1 MQLIHFIGGFYGAYI
16 TSIIMQTHY
25 FISNIIMHYMIS
37 GFICLL
43 FYRNNKDSII
53 EGLYNSVFFGFIFII
68 FSIIIQSF
76 IFIMYTYYVS
86 RMVTI

>member
-25 FISNIIMHYMIS
+25 FISNIIMHYMIR
-37 GFICLL
+37 GGIWLL
-43 FYRNNKDSII
+43 FYRNNKDAII

>member
-37 GFICLL
+37 GCICLL
-43 FYRNNKDSII
+43 FYRNNKDAII